1 MRRILVVVSVVLS
14 LVGVSPLAAQACACG
29 GFVGDQKVQVRQE
42 TAIVELAPGRETVTM
57 QFAAET
63 TATKAAWVMPVPGPA
78 DLSLGNA
85 EAFTY
90 LADLTKPTYQDV
102 HGPSGGGDGGAKAA
116 AAPGAA
122 VEVTQ
127 QVDIGPYSTAQL
139 TGTDSTAVSQWL
151 STNGFTLPPNLATGL
166 APYLSEGWSLTAVRL
181 TAAQT
186 TLRGNLPPLKIAFAT
201 DTPVYPMRLSGQAT
215 SPQALRLY
223 VLADH
228 RMDATSPVP
237 GWNMDLYFAGRDT
250 TRNTFVTRYDG
261 TYPDPARITQDI
273 KFTKSPTDDAH
284 RTVLTRYVPDTSSD
298 APSMTWLFVA
308 GIAILLAILI
318 TGVITAYAHRRR
330 LNKN

>member
-1 MRRILVVVSVVLS
+1 MRSILVVASVVLS

-63 TATKAAWVMPVPGPA
+63 TATRAAWVMPVPGPA

-90 LADLTKPTYQDV
+90 LADFTKPSYEDV
-102 HGPSGGGDGGAKAA
+102 RGPSGGGGAKAAA

-139 TGTDSTAVSQWL
+139 TGTDSTAVAQWL
-151 STNGFTLPPNLATGL
+151 STNGFSLPPTLATGL

-181 TAAQT
+181 TAGQGN
-186 TLRGNLPPLKIAFAT
+186 LRGNLPPLKITFAT
-201 DTPVYPMRLSGQAT
+201 SSPVYPMRLSGQAT

-237 GWNMDLYFAGRDT
+237 GWTMDLYFAGRDT
-250 TRNTFVTRYDG
+250 TRNTYVTRYDG

-273 KFTKSPTDDAH
+273 KFTKAPTDNPH
-284 RTVLTRYVPDTSSD
+284 KTVLTRYVPNTGSE

-308 GIAILLAILI
+308 GIAVLIAILI
-318 TGVITAYAHRRR
+318 TGAITAYTHRRR